1 MAASLA
7 RESVLSFLIP
17 AKMAGRRAN
26 KRPEESSSS
35 GEPEWRISGRQH
47 MVESHGLTVTRTTED
62 FEESTVAMTA
72 TAMVGDQRGSD
83 ILLVP
88 AQEVQKKKAEA
99 KEKAREAAKR
109 WLEKR
114 AAKPKEVITV
124 PEEAAK
130 TTEEAAK
137 ATEETAKA
145 TEETAKT
152 TEEAPK
158 VPETIEEMADRKR
171 ARRVALEE
179 ALWAKEAEEA
189 KKKREAEK
197 TKMPQAPVVKKKPA
211 NPKVRP
217 MPKGSAGRLGVA
229 KVHLKSR
236 AQRGIPGQVDTALRM
251 LSAKQKE
258 KKKRGYLMR
267 AVNNALKRVPEKD
280 QGGPPLRRTWAAHMR
295 DHLAQCQEAEIK
307 GPFVEVT
314 ISEIIKEPASPP
326 PLRTTPVPGFGSG
339 KPMKVPKIKGSVGSE
354 QPLSLPTP
362 PPVPARR
369 RLPTPPRAPSPGT
382 WSEVT
387 APAAKEGRGGRRS
400 GGRSPVRDL
409 E

>member
-1 MAASLA
+1 M
-7 RESVLSFLIP
+7 
-17 AKMAGRRAN
+17 
-26 KRPEESSSS
+26 
-35 GEPEWRISGRQH
+35 
-47 MVESHGLTVTRTTED
+47 
-62 FEESTVAMTA
+62 
-72 TAMVGDQRGSD
+72 
-83 ILLVP
+83 
-88 AQEVQKKKAEA
+88 
-99 KEKAREAAKR
+99 
-109 WLEKR
+109 EKR
-114 AAKPKEVITV
+114 AAKPKEVITI
-124 PEEAAK
+124 PEEA
-130 TTEEAAK
+130 
-137 ATEETAKA
+137 AKA

-152 TEEAPK
+152 TEEAKKTTEEAPN
-158 VPETIEEMADRKR
+158 VPETIKEMEDRKR
-171 ARRVALEE
+171 ARRAALEE

-189 KKKREAEK
+189 KKKKEAEK
-197 TKMPQAPVVKKKPA
+197 TPDPQAPVVKKKPA
-211 NPKVRP
+211 NPKVKP

-229 KVHLKSR
+229 KIHLQSR
-236 AQRGIPGQVDTALRM
+236 AQRGTPGQVDTALRM

-267 AVNNALKRVPEKD
+267 AVNNALKKVPEKD
-280 QGGPPLRRTWAAHMR
+280 QGGPPVRRTWAAHMR

-314 ISEIIKEPASPP
+314 ISEIINEPATPP

-339 KPMKVPKIKGSVGSE
+339 KPSKVPKIKGSVGSE

-387 APAAKEGRGGRRS
+387 APAAKESKGSKGS